1 MKIIPNVQENVKK
14 GIIAIGQ
21 NIIEKAD
28 EITKDLTNVTNIT
41 IHAEINPG
49 EIVNFDIVKKYSAE
63 FKEEK

>member
-49 EIVNFDIVKKYSAE
+49 ERVNFDIVKKYSAE